1 MIVFLGFL
9 LGTLGSKLEVLV
21 LILAKKE
28 MFRRVRNAYGIWW
41 IWWKT
46 ACAMHDYRIFIEA
59 LVRGRVLGLKK
70 TFRILVE

>member
-41 IWWKT
+41 KT